1 MQING
6 KLRGTVLLPKDCPKD
21 QALQIARSD
30 AKIAS
35 ILEGKTVVKEI
46 TVPNRIINIVV
57 K

>member
-21 QALQIARSD
+21 QALQIAKSD